1 MRAMVQTGFGGPEVL
16 SLRDLPDPEPG
27 PGEIVVEVHAA
38 ALNHLDLIQR
48 RVGVLPGFAL
58 PHVGGMDVAGH
69 VVAVGTDVTTVRAG
83 QRVVVDPTVGCGGCP
98 TCAAGHPGHCPDLR
112 VVGGSRPGGFAEYVA
127 VPAAVVHPVPDHV
140 DLADAAALPTA
151 WSVAWQA
158 VHRVGQVKP
167 GEWVLVHAAASAVSI
182 AAVQLA
188 RQAGARVVG
197 VARNEAKRTL
207 AADLGAELVLGL
219 DADTAPTVREHT
231 AGGVD
236 VVIDHVGAATWPSSL
251 ASLRTGGRLVL
262 LGNTSGDRVELSLSE
277 IYHRGLRLLGTG
289 AYAPTDFAAMLDS
302 YFTGGLRVPRAAE
315 YPLAELPQAHAR
327 QDAGDLLGKILVRP

>member
-16 SLRDLPDPEPG
+16 SLRDLPDPEPAA
-27 PGEIVVEVHAA
+27 GEVVVEVHAA

-98 TCAAGHPGHCPDLR
+98 SCTAGHPGHCPDLR

-151 WSVAWQA
+151 WSVAWQS
-158 VHRVGQVKP
+158 VHRVGRVQP

-188 RQAGARVVG
+188 HRAGARVVG
-197 VARNEAKRTL
+197 VARNEAKRAL
-207 AADLGAELVLGL
+207 AADLGAELVIGL

-236 VVIDHVGAATWPSSL
+236 VVIDHVGAATWPCSL

-277 IYHRGLRLLGTG
+277 VYHRGLQLLGTG
-289 AYAPTDFAAMLDS
+289 AYAPADFAAMLDS